1 MMGSMFPSASEPTG
15 FVGMMSRIV
24 SAMDI
29 SSCVATWV
37 SLTAM
42 ALMSTPR
49 PGLMT
54 LATPRATHTA
64 TAVVHR

>member
-1 MMGSMFPSASEPTG
+1 M
-15 FVGMMSRIV
+15 IV
-24 SAMDI
+24 SAMDM

-54 LATPRATHTA
+54 FATPRATHTA